1 MYICTVVILI
11 VNLLVIVQIIIIIII
26 INTRFIYLN
35 KIINV
40 LLFKNQER
48 G

>member
-11 VNLLVIVQIIIIIII
+11 VNLLVIVQIIIIII